1 MKTKTTPKT
10 EQPQPK
16 SMNEIRAELR
26 AAFIAGVNSL
36 AASIAEDIQSAA
48 LHNWDKLTTAEAK
61 DISHPIPSVYGPTDY
76 RAARTVI
83 LAVYPERLPIQWGT
97 ESTKLAVKRVRKWLK
112 NRC

>member
-48 LHNWDKLTTAEAK
+48 LHNWDKLTLAEAK
-61 DISHPIPSVYGPTDY
+61 SISNPVPVVQGPTDY

>member
-1 MKTKTTPKT
+1 MKTTPKT
-10 EQPQPK
+10 KQTQAQQAQDINQEREQ
-16 SMNEIRAELR
+16 LR

-36 AASIAEDIQSAA
+36 AGNIAEDIQSAA
-48 LHNWDKLTTAEAK
+48 VHNWDKLTLAEAK
-61 DISHPIPSVYGPTDY
+61 SISTVLNPAGPIDY

-97 ESTKLAVKRVRKWLK
+97 ESTKLAVRRVRKWLK